1 MLIKLSFVPNEN
13 LIFCVDFFNYPVYVH
28 FFYFCLFADVSSVVN
43 YTDITEG
50 LNSYLNTQ
58 SLIIP
63 STDPEQQEEPQQHST
78 PTRSPSG
85 KQEETGSVDD
95 PEEDIENSE
104 DVENEEDMP
113 VRGMLTG
120 MPLPTGNRERK
131 NPPRGSN
138 KQAFNFSSNLIS
150 NSTSDKLSKDVNLN
164 VNEPE
169 EMLSD
174 SRLSEDEPKVTVTAE
189 IKTSVLPDKPKPP
202 LPKKP
207 SLKEPPVVKAESA
220 LELMD
225 VGMPTDINEIKSEKK
240 SGASS
245 STPKAGPVEA
255 FTENKEP
262 QGESLMDV
270 SSASSVKRTESS
282 ETSGSETKPKRS
294 KKKQVCFHLVF

>member
-1 MLIKLSFVPNEN
+1 MN
-13 LIFCVDFFNYPVYVH
+13 FFLTICA
-28 FFYFCLFADVSSVVN
+28 FFFLADVSSVVN

-58 SLIIP
+58 SLIVP
-63 STDPEQQEEPQQHST
+63 STGPDQQEEPQQHST
-78 PTRSPSG
+78 PTGSPSG

-95 PEEDIENSE
+95 PEEDIGNSE

-150 NSTSDKLSKDVNLN
+150 SNSSDKLSKDVNLN
-164 VNEPE
+164 VSEPME
-169 EMLSD
+169 LLSD
-174 SRLSEDEPKVTVTAE
+174 SRISEDEPKVTVTAE
-189 IKTSVLPDKPKPP
+189 IKTSVSPEKPKPP

-207 SLKEPPVVKAESA
+207 SLKEPPAVKAESA
-220 LELMD
+220 SELVSD
-225 VGMPTDINEIKSEKK
+225 GTPTDINKSEEK

-262 QGESLMDV
+262 QRESLMDV
-270 SSASSVKRTESS
+270 SSSSSVKRTESS

>member
-1 MLIKLSFVPNEN
+1 MN
-13 LIFCVDFFNYPVYVH
+13 FFLTICA
-28 FFYFCLFADVSSVVN
+28 FFFLADVSSVVN

-58 SLIIP
+58 SLIVP
-63 STDPEQQEEPQQHST
+63 STGPDQQEEPQQHST
-78 PTRSPSG
+78 PTGSPSG

-95 PEEDIENSE
+95 PEEDIGNSE

-150 NSTSDKLSKDVNLN
+150 SNSSDKLSKDVNLN
-164 VNEPE
+164 VSEPME
-169 EMLSD
+169 LLSD
-174 SRLSEDEPKVTVTAE
+174 SRISEDEPKVTVTAE
-189 IKTSVLPDKPKPP
+189 IKTSVSPEKPKPP

-207 SLKEPPVVKAESA
+207 SLKEPPAVKAESA
-220 LELMD
+220 SELVSD
-225 VGMPTDINEIKSEKK
+225 GTPTDITKSEEK

-262 QGESLMDV
+262 QRESLMDV
-270 SSASSVKRTESS
+270 SSSSSVKRTESS
-282 ETSGSETKPKRS
+282 ETSGSETKQKRS

>member
-1 MLIKLSFVPNEN
+1 MN
-13 LIFCVDFFNYPVYVH
+13 FFLTICA
-28 FFYFCLFADVSSVVN
+28 FFFLADVSSVVN

-58 SLIIP
+58 SLIVP
-63 STDPEQQEEPQQHST
+63 STGPDQQEEPQQHST
-78 PTRSPSG
+78 PTGSPSG

-95 PEEDIENSE
+95 PEEDIGNSE

-150 NSTSDKLSKDVNLN
+150 SNSSDKLSKDVNLN
-164 VNEPE
+164 VSEPME
-169 EMLSD
+169 LLSD
-174 SRLSEDEPKVTVTAE
+174 SRISEDEPKVTVTAE
-189 IKTSVLPDKPKPP
+189 IKTSVSPEKPKPP

-207 SLKEPPVVKAESA
+207 SLKEPPAVKAESA
-220 LELMD
+220 SELVSD
-225 VGMPTDINEIKSEKK
+225 GTPTDINKSEEK

-245 STPKAGPVEA
+245 STPKTGPVEA

-262 QGESLMDV
+262 QRESLMDV
-270 SSASSVKRTESS
+270 SSSSSVKRTESS

>member
-1 MLIKLSFVPNEN
+1 MLNKFSFVPNEN
-13 LIFCVDFFNYPVYVH
+13 LIFRIEFFLTICA
-28 FFYFCLFADVSSVVN
+28 FFFLADVSSVVN

-58 SLIIP
+58 SLIVP
-63 STDPEQQEEPQQHST
+63 STGPDQQEEPQQHST
-78 PTRSPSG
+78 PTGSPSG

-95 PEEDIENSE
+95 PEEDIGNSE

-150 NSTSDKLSKDVNLN
+150 SNSSDKLSKDVNLN
-164 VNEPE
+164 VSEPME
-169 EMLSD
+169 LLSD
-174 SRLSEDEPKVTVTAE
+174 SRISEDEPKVTVTAE
-189 IKTSVLPDKPKPP
+189 IKTSVSPEKPKPP

-207 SLKEPPVVKAESA
+207 SLKEPPAVKAESA
-220 LELMD
+220 SELVSD
-225 VGMPTDINEIKSEKK
+225 GTPTDINKSEEK

-262 QGESLMDV
+262 QSESLMDV
-270 SSASSVKRTESS
+270 SSSSSVKRTESS

>member
-1 MLIKLSFVPNEN
+1 M
-13 LIFCVDFFNYPVYVH
+13 
-28 FFYFCLFADVSSVVN
+28 ADVSSVVN

-58 SLIIP
+58 SLIVP
-63 STDPEQQEEPQQHST
+63 STGPDQQEEPQQHST
-78 PTRSPSG
+78 PTGSPLG

-95 PEEDIENSE
+95 PEEDIGNSE

-150 NSTSDKLSKDVNLN
+150 SNSSDKLSKDVNLN
-164 VNEPE
+164 VSEPME
-169 EMLSD
+169 LLSD
-174 SRLSEDEPKVTVTAE
+174 SRISEDEPKVTVTAE
-189 IKTSVLPDKPKPP
+189 IKTSVSPEKPKPP

-207 SLKEPPVVKAESA
+207 SLKEPPAVKAESA
-220 LELMD
+220 SELVND
-225 VGMPTDINEIKSEKK
+225 GTPTDINKIKSEEK

-245 STPKAGPVEA
+245 STPKTGPVEA

-262 QGESLMDV
+262 QSESLMDV
-270 SSASSVKRTESS
+270 SSSSSVKRTESS

-294 KKKQVCFHLVF
+294 KKKQVCLHLVF

>member
-1 MLIKLSFVPNEN
+1 MCN
-13 LIFCVDFFNYPVYVH
+13 FF
-28 FFYFCLFADVSSVVN
+28 FLADVSSVVN

-150 NSTSDKLSKDVNLN
+150 SSSSDKLSKDVNLN
-164 VNEPE
+164 VSEANEV
-169 EMLSD
+169 LSD

-189 IKTSVLPDKPKPP
+189 IKTPVLPDKPKPP

-220 LELMD
+220 PELMD
-225 VGMPTDINEIKSEKK
+225 VGMPTDINKMK

-245 STPKAGPVEA
+245 STPKTGPVEA

-270 SSASSVKRTESS
+270 SSSSSVKRTESS

>member
-1 MLIKLSFVPNEN
+1 M
-13 LIFCVDFFNYPVYVH
+13 
-28 FFYFCLFADVSSVVN
+28 ADVSSVVN

-58 SLIIP
+58 SLIVP
-63 STDPEQQEEPQQHST
+63 STGPEQQEEPQQHST
-78 PTRSPSG
+78 PTGSHSG
-85 KQEETGSVDD
+85 KQEETGSVND
-95 PEEDIENSE
+95 PEEDIENTYSE

-150 NSTSDKLSKDVNLN
+150 NNSSDKFSKDVNLN
-164 VNEPE
+164 VSEPKE
-169 EMLSD
+169 VLSD
-174 SRLSEDEPKVTVTAE
+174 SRISEDEPKVTVTAE
-189 IKTSVLPDKPKPP
+189 IKTSVSPDKPKPP

-207 SLKEPPVVKAESA
+207 SLKEPPAVKAESSS
-220 LELMD
+220 ELVVD
-225 VGMPTDINEIKSEKK
+225 GTPTDINKIKSEEK

-262 QGESLMDV
+262 QSESSMDV
-270 SSASSVKRTESS
+270 SSSSSVKRTESS

-294 KKKQVCFHLVF
+294 KKKQVCFHLVFLG

>member
-1 MLIKLSFVPNEN
+1 MGQVVNVHKIELCLN
-13 LIFCVDFFNYPVYVH
+13 FFLTICA
-28 FFYFCLFADVSSVVN
+28 FFFLADVSSVVN

-78 PTRSPSG
+78 PTGSPSG

-95 PEEDIENSE
+95 PEEDIEKSE

-164 VNEPE
+164 VSEANEV
-169 EMLSD
+169 LSD

-189 IKTSVLPDKPKPP
+189 IKSSVSPDKPKPP
-202 LPKKP
+202 LPRKP
-207 SLKEPPVVKAESA
+207 SLKDPPVVKAESA

-225 VGMPTDINEIKSEKK
+225 VGMPTDMNKIRSEKK

-245 STPKAGPVEA
+245 STPKTGPVEA

-270 SSASSVKRTESS
+270 SSSSSVKRTESS

>member
-1 MLIKLSFVPNEN
+1 MGQVVNVHKIELCLN
-13 LIFCVDFFNYPVYVH
+13 FFLTICA
-28 FFYFCLFADVSSVVN
+28 FFFLADVSSVVN

-150 NSTSDKLSKDVNLN
+150 SSSSDKLSKDVNLN
-164 VNEPE
+164 VSEANEV
-169 EMLSD
+169 LSD

-189 IKTSVLPDKPKPP
+189 IKTPVLPDKPKPP

-225 VGMPTDINEIKSEKK
+225 VGMPTDINKMK

-245 STPKAGPVEA
+245 STPKTGPVEA

-262 QGESLMDV
+262 QGKSLMDV
-270 SSASSVKRTESS
+270 SSSSSVKRTESS

>member
-1 MLIKLSFVPNEN
+1 MN
-13 LIFCVDFFNYPVYVH
+13 FFLTICA
-28 FFYFCLFADVSSVVN
+28 FFFLADVSSVVN

-58 SLIIP
+58 SLIVP
-63 STDPEQQEEPQQHST
+63 STGPDQQEEPQQHST
-78 PTRSPSG
+78 PTGSPSG

-95 PEEDIENSE
+95 PEEDIGNSE

-150 NSTSDKLSKDVNLN
+150 SNSSDKLSKDVNLN
-164 VNEPE
+164 VSEPME
-169 EMLSD
+169 LLSD
-174 SRLSEDEPKVTVTAE
+174 SRISEDEPKVTVTAE
-189 IKTSVLPDKPKPP
+189 IKTSVSPEKPKPP

-207 SLKEPPVVKAESA
+207 SLKEPPAVKAESA
-220 LELMD
+220 SELVSD
-225 VGMPTDINEIKSEKK
+225 GTPTDINKSEEK

-245 STPKAGPVEA
+245 STPKTGPVEA

-262 QGESLMDV
+262 QSESLMDV
-270 SSASSVKRTESS
+270 SSSSSVKRTESS

-294 KKKQVCFHLVF
+294 KKKQVCLHLVF